1 MKKGKAEVSR
11 KKEPTA
17 WMIRRDGEAFP
28 CLQHLYGS
36 AQDVEETLYAA
47 EWLYQHTASGESQRL
62 VLDLIAVYG
71 ASLNAHRNAVRNL
84 LIAIKRKPYVFL
96 THSFILKIAD
106 KLRFPISDSE
116 ESLNRRVMERLN
128 EEFLRARLGG
138 LYHTVPGCRDLYFRV
153 SSNGFDWSA
162 AIARFLQEHA
172 DTIATV
178 TIVRDEESTGDSRFY
193 RDEAGSAYDRV
204 PYTGQVINA
213 IIQP

>member
-1 MKKGKAEVSR
+1 MSR
-11 KKEPTA
+11 ENKPVA

-28 CLQHLYGS
+28 RLQHLYGS
-36 AQDVEETLYAA
+36 VLDVEEILYAA
-47 EWLYQHTASGESQRL
+47 EWLYHHTSSTEARQL
-62 VLDLIAVYG
+62 VLHLIAAYG
-71 ASLNAHRNAVRNL
+71 ASLNSHRNAARNL
-84 LIAIKRKPYVFL
+84 VIDIKRKPYVFL
-96 THSFILKIAD
+96 THSFVLEIAD
-106 KLRFPISDSE
+106 KLHFPISDSE
-116 ESLNRRVMERLN
+116 ESMNRRVMERLN

-138 LYHTVPGCRDLYFRV
+138 LYHTVSGCRDLYFRV
-153 SSNGFDWSA
+153 SSNDFDWSA
-162 AIARFLQEHA
+162 AITCFLQEHA